1 MQRRAPACGRD
12 WNHSDTLSKRNGTAA
27 VPTWLSFHS
36 ICSILRRKEHRV
48 FSLCDGI
55 DITTAAPR
63 HRRSSRRGHMDRRPV
78 CQFESGEYR
87 SSAAV
92 NRPTTSS
99 EILRVGDIGDKWDL
113 VAQRPQLR
121 GNSGSSGQRSCDG
134 RRPSATRLSRGAI
147 RAAMSVART
156 HPFALTRRAATN
168 VCSPKSATTSRTPFP
183 NAIPARSSILSVI
196 GARNRARRSGAS
208 PSPLSA
214 AVSSQAVAQAG
225 GSPAC

>member
-1 MQRRAPACGRD
+1 VRPHAVALGIIL
-12 WNHSDTLSKRNGTAA
+12 TLSASATEPPRCRHG
-27 VPTWLSFHS
+27 SRS
-36 ICSILRRKEHRV
+36 IRS
-48 FSLCDGI
+48 
-55 DITTAAPR
+55 APSCVVR
-63 HRRSSRRGHMDRRPV
+63 STVSSRSATGSTSRSLRQGTVDRRDAGIWTGGQCVNSSQVNTGVARPLTGPRRPAR
-78 CQFESGEYR
+78 FSR
-87 SSAAV
+87 SDA
-92 NRPTTSS
+92 R
-99 EILRVGDIGDKWDL
+99 DIGDKWDL
-113 VAQRPQLR
+113 VAQRPQLP

-196 GARNRARRSGAS
+196 GAGNCAQRSGAS

-214 AVSSQAVAQAG
+214 AVSSQAVAHAG